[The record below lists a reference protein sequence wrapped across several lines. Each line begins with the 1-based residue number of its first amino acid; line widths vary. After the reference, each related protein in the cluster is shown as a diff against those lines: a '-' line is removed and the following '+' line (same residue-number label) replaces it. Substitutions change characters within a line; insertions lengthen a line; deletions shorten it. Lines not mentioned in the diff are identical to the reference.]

1 MSPFE
6 KLAVITAIFFIV
18 AALLI
23 YRLHH
28 PQMW

>member
-6 KLAVITAIFFIV
+6 KLAVITAVLFIV

-23 YRLHH
+23 YKFHH
-28 PQMW
+28 PQIW

>member
-6 KLAVITAIFFIV
+6 KLAAITAVLFIV

-23 YRLHH
+23 YKFHH
-28 PQMW
+28 PRM